1 MLANT
6 KKNNKNAQREIL
18 KNIIKKDNNFYNE
31 NIKNDLIHNQRINY
45 FRYIKK
51 KENNSLKEEYRL
63 KVNTKMKATLNDM
76 VNANV
81 PDDLISAKKQEVLT
95 FVKISK
101 WLDGPKFSSKII
113 QYFPLLEKHN
123 LI

>member
-31 NIKNDLIHNQRINY
+31 NIKNDLIHYQRINY
-45 FRYIKK
+45 FMYIKK
-51 KENNSLKEEYRL
+51 KENNSLKEDFRL
-63 KVNTKMKATLNDM
+63 KINSKMKAIIDDM
-76 VNANV
+76 LDVRPV
-81 PDDLISAKKQEVLT
+81 SAKQEVLT
-95 FVKISK
+95 LLEVVK
-101 WLDGPKFSSKII
+101 WLDRAKFSSKII

>member
-31 NIKNDLIHNQRINY
+31 NIKNDLIQYQKINY

-51 KENNSLKEEYRL
+51 KENNSLKREFRL
-63 KVNTKMKATLNDM
+63 KINSKIKDILDNMLDVQP
-76 VNANV
+76 V
-81 PDDLISAKKQEVLT
+81 SAKQEVLT
-95 FVKISK
+95 LLEINK
-101 WLDGPKFSSKII
+101 WLDRPKFSSKII